1 MGGGETDERHPTS
14 VGWKAMRMVKLS
26 LLLVFSALTSIV
38 VAAFTVLM
46 VLGQYYDDVFFRR
59 TAALGVGPEG
69 VCRAVPDG
77 PYKIKMYFS
86 SEKKPLTVFFCCG
99 EYVDTANLSHFGGSN
114 IPQGWNFGMF
124 SSGVC
129 VGWKTHVAEQAYA
142 VAYTATIQKSIC

>member
-1 MGGGETDERHPTS
+1 
-14 VGWKAMRMVKLS
+14 MVKLS

-86 SEKKPLTVFFCCG
+86 SEKKQLTVFFAAGSTSIPPTFHTSEGVTFPKDGILECFLREFVWVG
-99 EYVDTANLSHFGGSN
+99 RPTPQNRHTLSRIQQLYKYKKAS
-114 IPQGWNFGMF
+114 
-124 SSGVC
+124 
-129 VGWKTHVAEQAYA
+129 AE
-142 VAYTATIQKSIC
+142 